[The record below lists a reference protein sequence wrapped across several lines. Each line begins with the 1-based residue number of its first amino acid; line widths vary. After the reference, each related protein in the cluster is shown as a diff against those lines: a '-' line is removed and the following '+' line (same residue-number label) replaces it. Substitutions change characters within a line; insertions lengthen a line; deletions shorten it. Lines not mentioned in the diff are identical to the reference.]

1 MKRISLHYLMFI
13 CLMAV
18 ICISGC
24 ATTGIYSINM
34 SYNAENATI
43 PPYMKP
49 GYKALQSIIHVVEF
63 TDMRKMDDPLVIGR
77 VIEKNGMKVLVL
89 PKHTRP
95 TQAVAQGVREYL
107 RKAGYNVS
115 SVGPKWDLREETMQQ
130 AVTGKLLIGG
140 AIEELEINCRRAL
153 PTNTYTTRIKMTL
166 YLADSVNKRI
176 LHQIT
181 VQATTSLDH
190 VLFSED
196 RMGDQASM
204 AIGDAIEKIFEK
216 QELAQAIQE
225 VLQR

>member
-13 CLMAV
+13 CLMTV
-18 ICISGC
+18 FCISGC
-24 ATTGIYSINM
+24 AATGIYSINM
-34 SYNAENATI
+34 NYNAENASI
-43 PPYMKP
+43 PSYIKP

-63 TDMRKMDDPLVIGR
+63 TDTRKIDDPLVIGR

-115 SVGPKWDLREETMQQ
+115 SVGPKWDLREETIPQIV
-130 AVTGKLLIGG
+130 ASKLLIGG
-140 AIEELEINCRRAL
+140 AIEEMEINCRRAF
-153 PTNTYTTRIKMTL
+153 PTNTYSTKMRMTL
-166 YLADSVNKRI
+166 YLVDPVNKRI
-176 LHQIT
+176 LNQIT

-196 RMGDQASM
+196 RMGDQAGM
-204 AIGDAIEKIFEK
+204 AVGDAIEKIFEK
-216 QELAQAIQE
+216 KELAQAIQE
-225 VLQR
+225 ALQR